1 METFGQKITRLM
13 QDKNI
18 TAQEIVKMIPKHAGI
33 TVKRI
38 RGWENECILPSDY
51 ELKLIAGVFG
61 VSIEDLN
68 HIRRKSD
75 LNPTKINPNIGKPDE
90 KKIPL
95 QKTGDMC
102 IEPGC
107 FKPVSGNCH
116 LTGWAQFLFGKG
128 FGKKCSNAAVAEYCA
143 EHHAF
148 YDQPNERKSDKLLI
162 RFLIGI
168 VLTYERKILDG
179 RIILKK

>member
-13 QDKNI
+13 NDKNI
-18 TAQEIVKMIPKHAGI
+18 PAQEIVKRTPRYAKI
-33 TVKRI
+33 TI
-38 RGWENECILPSDY
+38 RKIRAWQLGTLNPERQEIA
-51 ELKLIAGVFG
+51 LISNALG
-61 VSIEDLN
+61 VSVEELN
-68 HIRRKSD
+68 VGNKKAGLKPLKSVP
-75 LNPTKINPNIGKPDE
+75 NTKRPKD
-90 KKIPL
+90 KIPL

-102 IEPGC
+102 IESGC
-107 FKPVSGNCH
+107 YKPVAGNCH

-148 YDQPNERKSDKLLI
+148 YDQPNEKKSDELLI